1 MVPPDQYSLARST
14 CSPYDSY
21 FSCQQSFRSDQ
32 LIWCVFPQFSARKPD
47 WETGTSTALPHSS
60 KLKTAAPAA
69 PAQQQ
74 LNRDVWKM
82 AADEEDEE
90 LLDDEEL
97 LTEEDL
103 KRPEVP
109 SEWCRLLWS

>member
-1 MVPPDQYSLARST
+1 MA
-14 CSPYDSY
+14 
-21 FSCQQSFRSDQ
+21 FF
-32 LIWCVFPQFSARKPD
+32 QFTARKAD
-47 WETGTSTALPHSS
+47 WETGASAALPRSS
-60 KLKTAAPAA
+60 KLKSAAAAGAPAETKQ
-69 PAQQQ
+69 PAK
-74 LNRDVWKM
+74 RAVWTL

-109 SEWCRLLWS
+109 GGCLA

>member
-1 MVPPDQYSLARST
+1 M
-14 CSPYDSY
+14 
-21 FSCQQSFRSDQ
+21 
-32 LIWCVFPQFSARKPD
+32 
-47 WETGTSTALPHSS
+47 LPRSS
-60 KLKTAAPAA
+60 KLKVAAPTA
-69 PAQQQ
+69 PAQEQPSR
-74 LNRDVWKM
+74 NVWKM

-109 SEWCRLLWS
+109 GESHCMPWSLARCILL